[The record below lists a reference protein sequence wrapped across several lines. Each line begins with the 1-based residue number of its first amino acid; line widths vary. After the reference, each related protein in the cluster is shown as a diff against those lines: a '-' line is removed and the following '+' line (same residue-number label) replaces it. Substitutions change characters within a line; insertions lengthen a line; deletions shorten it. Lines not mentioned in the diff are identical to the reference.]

1 MSDPPSKPRNPGAP
15 IESVGAAKAP
25 KRAESAESVED
36 AAATEAAAP
45 AESVAEVASQADVAL
60 AEALS
65 TGAVDPA
72 GARASLIDEV
82 VRAQLPDDAAPELIE
97 KIRGEVEALLG
108 DDPTLAA
115 LLDPRR

>member
-1 MSDPPSKPRNPGAP
+1 MSDPPSKPRDPGAP

-25 KRAESAESVED
+25 KRAESAESVQGAE
-36 AAATEAAAP
+36 ASEAAQ
-45 AESVAEVASQADVAL
+45 ETRDVSGVAQADVAL

-72 GARASLIDEV
+72 QARAQLIEEV
-82 VRAQLPDDAAPELIE
+82 VRARLPENAAPELVE
-97 KIRGEVEALLG
+97 QIRGEVEALLG